1 MRKIN
6 LLDPMKHPGKTLRN
20 KSRSFP
26 WIFLLGSVHR
36 TDVSPGG
43 DMFFILPESA
53 ENVHD
58 CL

>member
-1 MRKIN
+1 M
-6 LLDPMKHPGKTLRN
+6 DPMKHPGKTLRN

-43 DMFFILPESA
+43 DMLFILPESA
-53 ENVHD
+53 ENFHY